1 MKTNIKGKDVG
12 DMIGVG
18 LESVAGIT
26 QAATQA
32 AQIKNTEEEQSIID
46 SLNKSFNV
54 NSFDALNQIWDS
66 NNFARTNYTMKDV
79 RGLSEG
85 QLAGAVFQ
93 GGLAGAKGGAS
104 IGSNFSIKGAG
115 IGAAAGF
122 GLGMLGAGIGAA
134 VGSAKAS
141 KEAARLNLEGQKAN
155 NQFMES
161 TKKSITDINMN
172 NKNNAYLQMAFG
184 GPIGNQDFTNEM
196 RFITEGGS
204 HEENPIG
211 GVPQGIAPDGKS
223 NLVEEGEVIYNDYVY
238 SKRLNVPKEDYEM
251 LGLKGEKKY
260 TYADAAEY
268 IQRESEE
275 RPNDP
280 ISKRNLQT
288 MMSRLQSSQ
297 EIFKQKRDEAK
308 LKRAF
313 AKLSP
318 EEQAYMIQAMQQP
331 QMSANGGYLFF
342 DGGGFTYNDGRVGLT
357 EGSDYYNIYNNL
369 NSEDKAYIDT
379 QLAGFKPNQGES
391 QEDFMYRLEDS
402 LHTLLD
408 PKVQQFTPKIT
419 SVNDDGTLT
428 MEFVNTPYKGYNAT
442 EENNY
447 ANMMADLYGVN
458 KKFNSNNKNNLAQA
472 LRAAPIAGSF
482 LGAMSALLDNPDY
495 STMKRTED
503 MYRQIPMVSPKP
515 IGDRMSYTPMDINYI
530 MTQIGNQNL
539 GARRAVIENG
549 AGNAGTAAN
558 AIIASNYRGN
568 NALGDAFRSA
578 LEYNQNKDNIVREFN
593 RGTNTFN
600 SEADFRSQA
609 QNQARAGQI
618 AEAFLKTGAMRQDE
632 LAALQASRS
641 AQLTAL
647 FNNLGNLG
655 KDKLA
660 REQVKALIDTGAYST
675 LSEYMKTLASSYNAE
690 GGKLNKKK
698 KGGRHA

>member
-1 MKTNIKGKDVG
+1 MKTNIAGITGKDVG
-12 DMIGVG
+12 GMIGAG

-79 RGLSEG
+79 RGLSDG

-104 IGSNFSIKGAG
+104 IGGNFGMKGAG

-211 GVPQGIAPDGKS
+211 GVPQGIAPDGKP

-297 EIFKQKRDEAK
+297 ETFKQKRDEAK

-331 QMSANGGYLFF
+331 QQVMPIQGQMAAEGGHLFSG
-342 DGGGFTYNDGRVGLT
+342 D
-357 EGSDYYNIYNNL
+357 
-369 NSEDKAYIDT
+369 
-379 QLAGFKPNQGES
+379 
-391 QEDFMYRLEDS
+391 EDS
-402 LHTLLD
+402 YIQHLKNTDLLY
-408 PKVQQFTPKIT
+408 PSSK
-419 SVNDDGTLT
+419 LT
-428 MEFVNTPYKGYNAT
+428 TNLGKPVTASEVLASDNYKQMVERVKNFKNT
-442 EENNY
+442 ENTNW
-447 ANMMADLYGVN
+447 L
-458 KKFNSNNKNNLAQA
+458 SQA

-482 LGAMSALLDNPDY
+482 LGAMSALLDKPDY

-515 IGDRMSYTPMDINYI
+515 IGDKMSYTPMDINYL

-539 GARRAVIENG
+539 GARRAVIENS

-558 AIIASNYRGN
+558 AVIASNYKGN

-578 LEYNQNKDNIVREFN
+578 LEYNQNKDNIVRDFN

-600 SEADFRSQA
+600 SETDFKGQV

-632 LAALQASRS
+632 LAALQASGS

-660 REQVKALIDTGAYST
+660 REQVKALIDTGAYNT

>member
-1 MKTNIKGKDVG
+1 MKTNKNQTKTTTTSTTTGTADITGKDVG
-12 DMIGVG
+12 GMIGAG
-18 LESVAGIT
+18 LESVAGMT

-79 RGLSEG
+79 RGLSDG

-104 IGSNFSIKGAG
+104 IGGNFSMKGAG

-122 GLGMLGAGIGAA
+122 GLGMLSAGIGAA

-204 HEENPIG
+204 HEENPLG
-211 GVPQGIAPDGKS
+211 GVPQGIAPDGKP

-288 MMSRLQSSQ
+288 MMQRLQSSQ
-297 EIFKQKRDEAK
+297 ETFKQKRDEAK

-318 EEQAYMIQAMQQP
+318 EEQAYMIQVMQQP
-331 QMSANGGYLFF
+331 QQVVPVQGQMAAEGGHLFSGEENSFLQVGINPAWAAPSFGVAEPTSVPTLNDIFETKLQKAKEEGLLNEDVSFEEPIVDITKPVKIKIPNGQ
-342 DGGGFTYNDGRVGLT
+342 V
-357 EGSDYYNIYNNL
+357 EPINL
-369 NSEDKAYIDT
+369 ND
-379 QLAGFKPNQGES
+379 
-391 QEDFMYRLEDS
+391 
-402 LHTLLD
+402 
-408 PKVQQFTPKIT
+408 
-419 SVNDDGTLT
+419 
-428 MEFVNTPYKGYNAT
+428 
-442 EENNY
+442 ENY
-447 ANMMADLYGVN
+447 
-458 KKFNSNNKNNLAQA
+458 LAQA

-482 LGAMSALLDNPDY
+482 LGAMSALLDKPDY

-515 IGDRMSYTPMDINYI
+515 IGDRMSYTPMDINYV

-539 GARRAVIENG
+539 GTRRAVIENS

-558 AIIASNYRGN
+558 AVIASNYRGN

-600 SEADFRSQA
+600 SEVDFKGQI
-609 QNQARAGQI
+609 QNQTRAGQI

-660 REQVKALIDTGAYST
+660 REQVKALIDTGAYNT
-675 LSEYMKTLASSYNAE
+675 LSEYMKTLASSYRAE
-690 GGKLNKKK
+690 GGKLNRKK
-698 KGGRHA
+698 KGGKHA

>member
-12 DMIGVG
+12 DMIGTG

-79 RGLSEG
+79 RGLSDG

-104 IGSNFSIKGAG
+104 IRGNFGMKGAG
-115 IGAAAGF
+115 IGAATGF
-122 GLGMLGAGIGAA
+122 GLGMLSAGIGAA

-141 KEAARLNLEGQKAN
+141 KEAARLNLEGWKAN

-211 GVPQGIAPDGKS
+211 GVPQGIAPDGKP

-251 LGLKGEKKY
+251 LGLKGGKKY

-297 EIFKQKRDEAK
+297 ETFKQKRDEAK

-331 QMSANGGYLFF
+331 QQVMPVQGQMAAEGGHLFSG
-342 DGGGFTYNDGRVGLT
+342 D
-357 EGSDYYNIYNNL
+357 
-369 NSEDKAYIDT
+369 
-379 QLAGFKPNQGES
+379 
-391 QEDFMYRLEDS
+391 EDS
-402 LHTLLD
+402 YIQHLKNTDLLYPSSELTTNLGKPVTASEVLASD
-408 PKVQQFTPKIT
+408 NYKQMVERVKNPK
-419 SVNDDGTLT
+419 
-428 MEFVNTPYKGYNAT
+428 
-442 EENNY
+442 
-447 ANMMADLYGVN
+447 
-458 KKFNSNNKNNLAQA
+458 NSNWLTQA

-482 LGAMSALLDNPDY
+482 LGAMSALLDKPDY
-495 STMKRTED
+495 STMKRTEN

-515 IGDRMSYTPMDINYI
+515 IGDRMSYTPMDINYV

-539 GARRAVIENG
+539 GARRAVIENS

-558 AIIASNYRGN
+558 AVIASNYKGN

-578 LEYNQNKDNIVREFN
+578 LEYNQNKDNIRREFN

-600 SEADFRSQA
+600 SEIDFKGQV

-632 LAALQASRS
+632 LAALQAFRS

-660 REQVKALIDTGAYST
+660 RDQVQALIDTGAYYTISDAM
-675 LSEYMKTLASSYNAE
+675 SKAQPYQRAF
-690 GGKLNKKK
+690 GGNLKK

>member
-1 MKTNIKGKDVG
+1 MKTNIAGITGKDVG
-12 DMIGVG
+12 GMIGAG

-79 RGLSEG
+79 RGLSDG

-104 IGSNFSIKGAG
+104 IGGGFGMKEAG

-122 GLGMLGAGIGAA
+122 GLGMLGVGIGAA

-141 KEAARLNLEGQKAN
+141 KEASRLNLEGQKAN

-204 HEENPIG
+204 HEENPLG
-211 GVPQGIAPDGKS
+211 GVPQGIAPDGKP

-288 MMSRLQSSQ
+288 MMQRLQSSQ
-297 EIFKQKRDEAK
+297 ETFKQKRDEAK

-331 QMSANGGYLFF
+331 QQVTPVQGQMAAEGGHLFS
-342 DGGGFTYNDGRVGLT
+342 GLQL
-357 EGSDYYNIYNNL
+357 GSSNMENLYRDY
-369 NSEDKAYIDT
+369 
-379 QLAGFKPNQGES
+379 
-391 QEDFMYRLEDS
+391 QENFG
-402 LHTLLD
+402 
-408 PKVQQFTPKIT
+408 VFTPTWDQMLEAETQARSRRFDKMNAKIT
-419 SVNDDGTLT
+419 PIQELPAELNLQI
-428 MEFVNTPYKGYNAT
+428 
-442 EENNY
+442 EEPSYSNY
-447 ANMMADLYGVN
+447 QDNVRLLEAEKELETRMGKIKDPN
-458 KKFNSNNKNNLAQA
+458 KENKNNWLTQA

-482 LGAMSALLDNPDY
+482 LGAMSALLDEPDY

-515 IGDRMSYTPMDINYI
+515 IGDRMSYTPMDINYV
-530 MTQIGNQNL
+530 MAQIGNQNL
-539 GARRAVIENG
+539 GARRAVIENS

-558 AIIASNYRGN
+558 AVIASNYRGN

-578 LEYNQNKDNIVREFN
+578 LEYNQNKDNIVKDFN

-600 SEADFRSQA
+600 SEIDFKGQV

-660 REQVKALIDTGAYST
+660 REQVKALIDTGAYNT
-675 LSEYMKTLASSYNAE
+675 LSEYMKTLASKTLASFYSAE

-698 KGGRHA
+698 KGGKHA